1 MNNCVKLR
9 EGFNEGVDWMLPQ
22 FQEIKDI
29 SVAFTINKMLQCC
42 VGKVGVFKRS
52 ATIGSSIICGFGDDM
67 VLNPILDVLSSI
79 TRGGCNFQGEN
90 SILLYLNVIKIFCIQ
105 EGYCR
110 DNVV

>member
-67 VLNPILDVLSSI
+67 VLNPILDVLSSSLVAVVI
-79 TRGGCNFQGEN
+79 SKERTPYY
-90 SILLYLNVIKIFCIQ
+90 SILM
-105 EGYCR
+105 
-110 DNVV
+110 